1 MPRKLLKVG
10 IAIILIAVAWRMLGG
25 GDEREFEGVD
35 QID

>member
-10 IAIILIAVAWRMLGG
+10 VAIILIAVAWSLLSG
-25 GDEREFEGVD
+25 GDGGEFEGVD